1 MGYCAKKCGII
12 DIALSLDKLSEI
24 YTKMTNLS
32 SKQKTNMAK
41 RMNIKNTIFIF
52 LSLSSTS
59 LYCTSSKTDLKEQ
72 EKLLWSLSKQ
82 KDLLELDPKILAL
95 YIQNLKE
102 NKAVLKY
109 IIAHETGFFNNF
121 DMVKGIVG
129 MWLGTLWFARS
140 ALAIFVLMRHQSILF
155 PSALSSPSCKEEFE
169 KDVRA
174 YRSVVIPS
182 QSLVAIFSLW
192 LIKISS
198 KCLYRGWYK
207 KGDALKELAEID
219 ERLALAESIQ

>member
-1 MGYCAKKCGII
+1 M
-12 DIALSLDKLSEI
+12 
-24 YTKMTNLS
+24 NLL
-32 SKQKTNMAK
+32 SKQKTNMTK
-41 RMNIKNTIFIF
+41 IISVKNTIFIF
-52 LSLSSTS
+52 LFLSSTS
-59 LYCTSSKTDLKEQ
+59 LYCTSYKTDLEEQ
-72 EKLLWSLSKQ
+72 EKLLRSLSKQ
-82 KDLLELDPKILAL
+82 KDLFELDPKILAL

-102 NKAVLKY
+102 NKAVLRH
-109 IIAHETGFFNNF
+109 IIDCETGFFNNF

-129 MWLGTLWFARS
+129 VGLGALWFARS
-140 ALAIFVLMRHQSILF
+140 TLALFFLMHHQSILF

-169 KDVRA
+169 KDFRA

-207 KGDALKELAEID
+207 RRNALEELAEID